1 MELSIIVPVYN
12 SAKWL
17 KRCIESIQKSIKK
30 ANVKAEIILID
41 NNSTDKSLQLI
52 QMFQKQSPNLIMAAI
67 CETQGAAAVRNYGAK
82 IARGR
87 YIWFID
93 ADDSIRIDAVDKL
106 LSTAKRSNADIVMLG
121 VERIYPNGHTD
132 YLSAVCPKEDD
143 YKSRFVRYGL
153 GPFQVLIK
161 KKWWQFHKFLF
172 QEGIIHEDMGLM
184 SALILFTDNY
194 SCVNE
199 PLYNYYQNAGS
210 VLHKSSWDPHYLDIF
225 PALESLYSIF
235 EKEDATL
242 KYHDELEWF
251 FIWNLLI
258 DSAKDF
264 DKFTEGRVGF
274 QRSRKML
281 KNYFPHWR
289 KNRFLR
295 RKPLK
300 LRLRVFL
307 NYIKR

>member
-17 KRCIESIQKSIKK
+17 DRCVKSIQASIKN
-30 ANVKAEIILID
+30 ANSKTEIILID
-41 NNSTDKSLQLI
+41 NNSTDNSLQLAETLRE
-52 QMFQKQSPNLIMAAI
+52 QSPKQIGVAT
-67 CETQGAAAVRNYGAK
+67 CKTQGAAAVRNYGVKLAK
-82 IARGR
+82 GK

-93 ADDSIRIDAVDKL
+93 ADDTIRIDSIGEL
-106 LSTAKRSNADIVMLG
+106 LKTAKKTDADIVMLG
-121 VERIYPNGHTD
+121 MKRIYPNGHTD
-132 YLSAVCPKEDD
+132 YLSAVCPKEDN

-153 GPFQVLIK
+153 GPVQLLIK
-161 KKWWQFHKFLF
+161 KNWWTSNDFHF

-199 PLYNYYQNAGS
+199 PLYNYYQNTGS
-210 VLHKSSWDPHYLDIF
+210 VLHKSGWDPHCLDIF

-235 EKEDATL
+235 ESKNATS

-264 DKFTEGRVGF
+264 SKSSEGRVGF
-274 QRSRKML
+274 QRNRKML
-281 KNYFPHWR
+281 KTYFPRWR

-295 RKPLK
+295 QKPLK
-300 LRLRVFL
+300 LRLRVYL